1 MQKRLEIGQI
11 VNTFGLNGFVKVVP
25 FTDDITR
32 FELLESV
39 YLVDK
44 KHYKK
49 YDIEEVKYH
58 KNMVLLKFKNIDD
71 INAAENLRNLYL
83 EIDRKDA
90 VKLPENTYFIVDLI
104 GLDVINIETKEVL
117 GKIDDVFSTKSND
130 VYVVKDELGK
140 QILIPA
146 IKSVVKNVDLENGKI
161 EIQLME
167 GLI

>member
-39 YLVDK
+39 YLVDN

-90 VKLPENTYFIVDLI
+90 VKLPENSYFIVDLI
-104 GLDVINIETKEVL
+104 GLDVCLAIMDVLYTETGDPKYRPHTLLKKMVRGGKL
-117 GKIDDVFSTKSND
+117 GRKT
-130 VYVVKDELGK
+130 G
-140 QILIPA
+140 
-146 IKSVVKNVDLENGKI
+146 
-161 EIQLME
+161 E
-167 GLI
+167 GFYQYK